1 MIHSSMNKYIFT
13 LLIVSFSFA
22 IKIPLNVDT
31 NWEALETNTI
41 VIQWQRYDGFPFC
54 KATKIISSTMEEL
67 IQLLEDKENYYKI
80 FERIEYSKL
89 LTSEI
94 VHIKLDMPFPFSG
107 RDYIVKYTK
116 SNIKNDFIYSFEAT
130 TEIAISIDDDYVRL
144 VNASG
149 GWILHPIDEHTT
161 ELTYMWNGELLGDF
175 PDWALT
181 RAWVEQGNE
190 VITWIEDALQ

>member
-1 MIHSSMNKYIFT
+1 MWIPIGRYYNLK
-13 LLIVSFSFA
+13 LLLLSGKNMMDS
-22 IKIPLNVDT
+22 
-31 NWEALETNTI
+31 
-41 VIQWQRYDGFPFC
+41 PFV
-54 KATKIISSTMEEL
+54 KRQKKVYATMEEL
-67 IQLLEDKENYYKI
+67 TQLLEDKENYYKI
-80 FERIEYSKL
+80 FDRIEYSKL
-89 LTSEI
+89 LTPEI

-116 SNIKNDFIYSFEAT
+116 NNIKNDFIYSFTAT
-130 TEIAISIDDDYVRL
+130 TKIQISRDDDYVRL
-144 VNASG
+144 VNATG

-190 VITWIEDALQ
+190 VMTWIEDALQ

>member
-1 MIHSSMNKYIFT
+1 MNKFIST
-13 LLIVSFSFA
+13 ILITSFSFA
-22 IKIPLNVDT
+22 IQIPLNVAT
-31 NWEALETNTI
+31 NWEELETNTI
-41 VIQWQRYDGFPFC
+41 LIQWQKYDGFPFC
-54 KATKIISSTMEEL
+54 KATKIVSATMEEL
-67 IQLLEDKENYYKI
+67 TQLLEDKENYYKI
-80 FERIEYSKL
+80 FDRIEYSKL
-89 LTSEI
+89 LTPEI

-116 SNIKNDFIYSFEAT
+116 NNIGNDFIYSFTAT
-130 TEIAISIDDDYVRL
+130 TEVEISIDNDYVRL

-190 VITWIEDALQ
+190 VMTWIEDALE

>member
-1 MIHSSMNKYIFT
+1 MNKYIFT

-54 KATKIISSTMEEL
+54 KATKILSSTMEEL
-67 IQLLEDKENYYKI
+67 IQLLDDKENYYKI

-175 PDWALT
+175 PNWALT
-181 RAWVEQGNE
+181 RAWIEQGNE
-190 VITWIEDALQ
+190 VMAWIEDALE